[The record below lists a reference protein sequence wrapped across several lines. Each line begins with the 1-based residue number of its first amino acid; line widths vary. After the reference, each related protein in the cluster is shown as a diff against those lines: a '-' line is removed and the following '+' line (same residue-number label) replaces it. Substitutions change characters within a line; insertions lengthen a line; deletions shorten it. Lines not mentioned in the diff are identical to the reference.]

1 MVEEKRFA
9 VLVDA
14 ENVSSKYIKY
24 IMDELSDYGVV
35 TYKRIYTDWTQPLSA
50 GWKKVLSDYAF
61 SPMQQYSYSAGKNST
76 DSAMIIDAMDILYSN
91 MVEGFCIV
99 SSDSD
104 FTKLAIRLKESGMM
118 VVGMG
123 EQKTP
128 KAFSAAC
135 NVFKYLD
142 ILAEDDL
149 DEDVKMAVT
158 DSQKRSK
165 AQRMAKPG
173 QKPPVE
179 KTLTGYETIKN
190 TILKIL
196 SDRDGGEK
204 PLSIGEL
211 GNLLVKRYPDFDVRN
226 YGYSKLSKFLE
237 TLSFVYLQ
245 TQGNIIYAS
254 LQKHQDEG
262 NLEREIVD
270 IIKESGNQIDM
281 GKLSQRITDL
291 HPDFNV
297 RDHGYTKF
305 QNLIQNIS
313 GIVIRRKG
321 KNQCNKVV
329 ELEKDQL
336 N

>member
-24 IMDELSDYGVV
+24 IMDEISDYGVV
-35 TYKRIYTDWTQPLSA
+35 TYKRIYTDWTQPLSN
-50 GWKKVLSDYAF
+50 GWRNVLSDYAF
-61 SPMQQYSYSAGKNST
+61 SPIQQYSYSSGKNST
-76 DSAMIIDAMDILYSN
+76 DSAMIIDAMDILYSE

-104 FTKLAIRLKESGMM
+104 FTKLAIRLKESGKM

-142 ILAEDDL
+142 ILAGDDL
-149 DEDVKMAVT
+149 AEEEAHSID
-158 DSQKRSK
+158 KRSVKPSKIAK
-165 AQRMAKPG
+165 AEKVQ
-173 QKPPVE
+173 VE
-179 KTLTGYETIKN
+179 KTVTSLKTINK
-190 TILKIL
+190 TIQKIL
-196 SDRDGGEK
+196 SDREEDGK
-204 PLSIGEL
+204 SISTGEL

-226 YGYSKLSKFLE
+226 YGYSKLSKFLQNQ
-237 TLSFVYLQ
+237 SFVEIK
-245 TQGNIIYAS
+245 TQGSNMIVTLRQHES
-254 LQKHQDEG
+254 EDNLQK
-262 NLEREIVD
+262 EIIN
-270 IIKESGNQIDM
+270 IIKESNNKMDMSKLGQQIND
-281 GKLSQRITDL
+281 R

-305 QNLIQNIS
+305 QNFIQNIS
-313 GIVIRRKG
+313 GLVISRKG
-321 KNQCNKVV
+321 KDKCHKVV
-329 ELEKDQL
+329 ELKQDDK
-336 N
+336 